1 VRTSS
6 TACASFGRFCR
17 TFARASGWAKY
28 LKKGR
33 SAARRSHRT
42 ADFGTRRP
50 SRAQQRM
57 RRATGVRRA
66 CDCACRRP
74 KPLPTRAEALRQQV
88 LRRNVGCRAAT
99 WGVVLQ
105 RGVPC
110 CNVGCGASSVRT
122 GSAGSARSAAARSA
136 WRPRAAPPPTCC
148 SGLARARA
156 PARACAC
163 ECVFVRVCACVCGC
177 VCVRVRARV
186 CVCARVCVRACA
198 RVRACVGAC
207 VRARGMGVRACVGG
221 RGAFS

>member
-1 VRTSS
+1 MWAGVSPIPGADVAAASPSAAAEVTGGEPRVRTSS

-110 CNVGCGASSVRT
+110 CNVGCGAAA
-122 GSAGSARSAAARSA
+122 SALAQLALRGLQPLALLG
-136 WRPRAAPPPTCC
+136 
-148 SGLARARA
+148 GLAPLRRQLVAQ
-156 PARACAC
+156 
-163 ECVFVRVCACVCGC
+163 V
-177 VCVRVRARV
+177 
-186 CVCARVCVRACA
+186 
-198 RVRACVGAC
+198 
-207 VRARGMGVRACVGG
+207 
-221 RGAFS
+221 